1 MFNVARGDAMKKA
14 ILSLLTAGAVG
25 VAGLTAA
32 PQQAHAVVWWVV
44 PAIVGGA
51 VLGVGVGAVA
61 ANQQYAYEPR
71 GNIYVEPSGCHIE
84 RQRVNGYWR
93 RVQVCD

>member
-1 MFNVARGDAMKKA
+1 MKKTMMT
-14 ILSLLTAGAVG
+14 LLTAGAVG

-32 PQQAHAVVWWVV
+32 PQPAHAFWWVV

-51 VLGVGVGAVA
+51 VLGVGVGAA
-61 ANQQYAYEPR
+61 ADNAARQPYAYEPYAYEPR
-71 GNIYVEPSGCHIE
+71 GNVYVAPTACHYE
-84 RQRVNGYWR
+84 RQRIGHAWH

>member
-1 MFNVARGDAMKKA
+1 MKKA
-14 ILSLLTAGAVG
+14 ILPLLTAGAVG

-32 PQQAHAVVWWVV
+32 PQPAHAVAWWVA

-84 RQRVNGYWR
+84 RQRINGHWR

>member
-1 MFNVARGDAMKKA
+1 MKKA

-32 PQQAHAVVWWVV
+32 PQPAHAVVWWVI

-51 VLGVGVGAVA
+51 VLGVGVGAA
-61 ANQQYAYEPR
+61 ADNAAHSQYAYEPR
-71 GNIYVEPSGCHIE
+71 GNIYVEPYGCHFE
-84 RQRVNGYWR
+84 QQRINGVWR